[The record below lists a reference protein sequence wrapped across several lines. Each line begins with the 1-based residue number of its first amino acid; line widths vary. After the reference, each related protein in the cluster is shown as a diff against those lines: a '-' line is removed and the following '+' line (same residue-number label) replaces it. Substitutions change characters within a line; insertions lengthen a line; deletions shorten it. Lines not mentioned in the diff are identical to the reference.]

1 MKTVDVVGVGVALVD
16 NLAYVG
22 DQQLESMD
30 LTKGTMQL
38 IDHTQLQ
45 RICAEIKPDTIQS
58 GGSVAN
64 TIVQMA
70 SLGSRCEF
78 IGKIADDKAGER
90 FGRDMTDAGVRF
102 ATTVTQSSKPSG
114 QCYVFVSKDAQ
125 RTMCTHLGA
134 ATDLSVRDVD
144 VQSIASAHCL
154 LVEGY
159 LWDSSDAIQ
168 LIEAQTSIAT
178 ANETRIAL
186 TLSDPLLVER
196 HRRFLQ
202 AYVESYVDILI
213 CNEHEALQ
221 LYQSATL
228 EEAISLIRT
237 KVSIA
242 VITRGAQ
249 GSEATRDDQKYV
261 CEAAKASRVRDT
273 TGAGDAYAAGF
284 LHGLSKNLPVPDC
297 MKIGSDLAALVIQH
311 IGGRR

>member
-22 DQQLESMD
+22 DQQLESMG
-30 LTKGTMQL
+30 LIKGTMQL
-38 IDHTQLQ
+38 IDHAQLQ
-45 RICAEIKPDTIQS
+45 RICGQIVPDTIQS

-70 SLGSRCEF
+70 ALGSCCEF
-78 IGKIADDKAGER
+78 IGKIADDQAGER
-90 FGRDMTDAGVRF
+90 FRHDMTSAGVRF
-102 ATTVTQSSKPSG
+102 AADATQSSKPSG
-114 QCYVFVSKDAQ
+114 QCCVLISKDAQ

-134 ATDLSVRDVD
+134 ATDLSVHDVD
-144 VQSIASAHCL
+144 ARSIANAHCL

-159 LWDSSDAIQ
+159 LWDSGDAVK
-168 LIEAQTSIAT
+168 LIEAQTSIAIEN
-178 ANETRIAL
+178 ATRIAL

-196 HRRFLQ
+196 HRSLLQ
-202 AYVESYVDILI
+202 AYVENYVDILI
-213 CNEHEALQ
+213 CNEQEALQ
-221 LYQSATL
+221 LYRSASL
-228 EEAISLIRT
+228 REAMGMLRT

-249 GSEATRDDQKYV
+249 GSEAARDDQKYV
-261 CEAAKASRVRDT
+261 CEAAKVSRVRDT

-297 MKIGSDLAALVIQH
+297 MKSGSDLAARVIQH